1 MEPRQ
6 RTTSRAQQAVDATSS
21 WTMGKIRRRG
31 TSDVE
36 VHAPAQL
43 GLAQLG
49 LAQLEDLVALVRDRQ
64 AQLNEDTT
72 ALRYLFRLQAG
83 PHDS

>member
-1 MEPRQ
+1 MRPRQ
-6 RTTSRAQQAVDATSS
+6 RTTSRARRAVDATSS

-31 TSDVE
+31 PADVE
-36 VHAPAQL
+36 VHAPAEL
-43 GLAQLG
+43 W

-64 AQLNEDTT
+64 AQLNEDAT